1 MKSRDLP
8 EVVKATFGVESHLGV
23 KLLTSARLLPKKHQP
38 SWLISGA
45 TAAIDRAHPILRCAS
60 QNYYF
65 KSQIPDPEPG
75 LSGGLG
81 QQ

>member
-1 MKSRDLP
+1 MQSRDLP

-23 KLLTSARLLPKKHQP
+23 KVLTLTTLLPKEHKP
-38 SWLISGA
+38 FWPISSSTSA
-45 TAAIDRAHPILRCAS
+45 LDCAHPILRCAS
-60 QNYYF
+60 QNFYF
-65 KSQIPDPEPG
+65 KSQIPDPKPY